1 MNRKIPLIKGADIMF
16 RTHNFGELM
25 GAITKTEL
33 TAKQKIDL
41 KDLQSRIVLT
51 ENQAKERD
59 RLLAKQDSRPELS
72 VGGKTLIQTMF
83 DELVRGIK
91 KKEVKTNQTEKG
103 LMVEDSAI
111 NRIAKVNGWGHFI
124 NANKLGI
131 ELRDKYGIGHPDA
144 IKTNVRIG
152 FDAKASYSGDTFPL
166 WDEKLN
172 NKIYDWQAKR
182 LAMMAKFDTWFIAY
196 SLENTPE
203 HLVISEAKKLWYQSS
218 LFHDNGHLFN
228 NEYDLTPVG
237 EKQKQH
243 LNDVFERHN
252 FDHLADWERV
262 KTFEVTCSLEDI
274 KLMSQRAE
282 LGRDYFDKLM
292 EEYLTKQK
300 KHEQEQIS

>member
-1 MNRKIPLIKGADIMF
+1 MRKIPIIKGKDILF

-25 GAITKTEL
+25 GSITKTEL

-59 RLLAKQDSRPELS
+59 RLIAKQDSKPELS
-72 VGGKTLIQTMF
+72 AGGKTLIQSMF
-83 DELVRGIK
+83 NELVRGIK
-91 KKEVKTNQTEKG
+91 RKEISTNQTEKG
-103 LMVEDSAI
+103 LIVEDSAI

-144 IKTNVRIG
+144 IKTNIRIG
-152 FDAKASYSGDTFPL
+152 FDAKSSYSGDTFPL
-166 WDEKLN
+166 WENTLIN
-172 NKIYDWQAKR
+172 MLYLWQARR
-182 LAMMAKFDTWFIAY
+182 LAMMAGFEEWYIGY

-203 HLVISEAKKLWYQSS
+203 HLVIKEAKSLWYQSN
-218 LFHDNGHLFN
+218 LFHDHGHLFN
-228 NEYDLTPVG
+228 NEFDLTPVG

-262 KTFEVTCSLEDI
+262 KTFTVTCTSEDV

-292 EEYLTKQK
+292 NDYLERGKR
-300 KHEQEQIS
+300 HSSV